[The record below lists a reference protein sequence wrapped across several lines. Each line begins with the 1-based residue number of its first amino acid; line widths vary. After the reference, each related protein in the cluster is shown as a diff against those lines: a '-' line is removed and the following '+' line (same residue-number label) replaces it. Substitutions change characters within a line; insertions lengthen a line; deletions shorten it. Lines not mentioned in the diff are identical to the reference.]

1 MQKLFQIILSVSF
14 VLFFYSC
21 SVNKAKIDNDL
32 KQFYSTTSNKE
43 GCFTMLDN
51 ATGEITVYNMSLDT
65 TRFSPA
71 STFNIPLS
79 LIAMQ
84 IGVVTDEM
92 MTIPVE
98 NSDSINKVTS
108 KQMNIVDAFKQN
120 SFPFFCNVTNKINH
134 DTLAVWMERL
144 SYGNKTTG
152 KNLDSFWMNNRL
164 KISPD
169 EQLGLLKH
177 LYFDQLP
184 FRKSVHLLVREL
196 MVKED
201 NSAYKLSYCSASTKD
216 ENNNNVFWCIGWV
229 EENRHVYFFVNLEKS
244 SGNTVLN
251 QNPMGAG
258 RKILEHYGFF
268 KGKK

>member
-1 MQKLFQIILSVSF
+1 MQKPYQIIISVSLT
-14 VLFFYSC
+14 LFFYSC

-32 KQFYSTTSNKE
+32 KQFYLAGSNTE

-51 ATGEITVYNMSLDT
+51 ATGEITVYNLSLDT
-65 TRFSPA
+65 TRVSPA

-79 LIAMQ
+79 LIVLQNGIVA
-84 IGVVTDEM
+84 DEK
-92 MTIPVE
+92 MTISVE
-98 NSDSINKVTS
+98 STDSTNKS
-108 KQMNIVDAFKQN
+108 ARNPLNIVDAFKQN
-120 SFPFFCNVTNKINH
+120 SFPFFYNVANKTNH
-134 DTLAVWMERL
+134 DTLTAWMERL
-144 SYGNKTTG
+144 SYGNKSTC
-152 KNLDSFWMNNRL
+152 KNLDSFWMNNCL

-184 FRKSVHLLVREL
+184 FRKSVHMMVREM

-201 NSAYKLSYCSASTKD
+201 NSAYKLSYCSASTMD
-216 ENNNNVFWCIGWV
+216 EKNNNVFWCMGWV

-244 SGNTVLN
+244 TGNAVLS
-251 QNPMGAG
+251 QDPMGAS

-268 KGKK
+268 QGKK